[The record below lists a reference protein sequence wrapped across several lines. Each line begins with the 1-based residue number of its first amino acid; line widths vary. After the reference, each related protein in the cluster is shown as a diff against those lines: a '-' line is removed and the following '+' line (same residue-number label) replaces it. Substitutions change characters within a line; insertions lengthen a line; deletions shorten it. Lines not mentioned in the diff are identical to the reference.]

1 MIRIDINSGN
11 ALELALDALS
21 KGAVIVYPT
30 DTIYGFGCDAT
41 NHEAINNLN
50 NLINA
55 KNIYQTLVGSDARS
69 LIYQKYLLSENNS
82 AKVEYL
88 FLLEE
93 LYFYLHNLLYF

>member
-50 NLINA
+50 NLLLFG
-55 KNIYQTLVGSDARS
+55 TL
-69 LIYQKYLLSENNS
+69 LILRPTF
-82 AKVEYL
+82 L
-88 FLLEE
+88 FLPAM
-93 LYFYLHNLLYF
+93 FTIRNQW